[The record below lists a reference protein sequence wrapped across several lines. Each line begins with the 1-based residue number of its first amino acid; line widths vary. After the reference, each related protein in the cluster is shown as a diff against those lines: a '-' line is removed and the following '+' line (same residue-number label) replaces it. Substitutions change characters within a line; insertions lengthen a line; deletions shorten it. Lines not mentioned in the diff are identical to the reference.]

1 MIGGTVYHG
10 TAQPALR
17 GWYVFADYCS
27 GRMWVLD
34 PVGDSRREPI
44 VALDSGHPIS
54 AIGEDPAGELLVTD
68 LYAGAVLR
76 VTVAGT

>member
-1 MIGGTVYHG
+1 
-10 TAQPALR
+10 
-17 GWYVFADYCS
+17 VFADYCS
-27 GRMWVLD
+27 GRMWELD
-34 PVGDSRREPI
+34 PGGNGRREPI
-44 VALDSGHPIS
+44 AALDSGHPIS